1 MATDKPRITITLTAE
16 QYALLDRLSTLQK
29 APKARIVSEMLGEV
43 FPILE
48 KVAEALEL
56 AQRASQTARANFVR
70 AATEAE
76 EELRPLAKLAKDQ
89 FDMFAQQLGTLVA
102 GESEPGAAEAATGD
116 VAELNIAGADS
127 GALSPRPV
135 ITGATPVTKVPR
147 SPRKSPRSIP
157 GKPLSRKAE
166 RAI

>member
-1 MATDKPRITITLTAE
+1 MATDKPRITITLSEE
-16 QYALLDRLSTLQK
+16 QHALLSRLSALQK

-89 FDMFAQQLGTLVA
+89 FDMFSQQLGALVDD
-102 GESEPGAAEAATGD
+102 ESKPGAAEAATDD
-116 VAELNIAGADS
+116 VAERNITGADS
-127 GALSPRPV
+127 DALSPQPV
-135 ITGATPVTKVPR
+135 ITGATLVPKVPR
-147 SPRKSPRSIP
+147 SPRKSARNSS